1 MYEEIK
7 YAVNGPV
14 ATIHMNRPDYLNAL
28 TSSMLVEIR
37 HALARAE
44 RSEEVTGV
52 VLTGE
57 GRGFSAGM
65 DMNALNQSAQSGA
78 NPTRGDKEEHLRADP
93 GDPGMGPDFQ
103 VTYAYLLSLQKPL
116 IAAINGPC
124 AGLAFAIAMLCD
136 MRYAAEDAVFTT
148 AFSQRGLIAEHGLSW
163 ILPRVVGPGRAL
175 DLLWSARRID
185 GLEAEKMGLVNRA
198 MPREEVVP
206 AAQAYIRTLADT
218 VAPISL
224 KIIKQQIYR
233 HLNMNLGEAMTE
245 TNRLMAESLQRADF
259 KEGVVSFV
267 EKRPPRFTPL
277 QID

>member
-1 MYEEIK
+1 MYEAIK
-7 YAVNGPV
+7 YEVNGPV

-28 TSSMLVEIR
+28 TSSMLAEIR
-37 HALARAE
+37 HALAQAE

-78 NPTRGDKEEHLRADP
+78 NPTRRDKEEHLRADP

-198 MPREEVVP
+198 MPREEVLP

-259 KEGVVSFV
+259 KEGVASFV

>member
-7 YAVNGPV
+7 YEVNGPV
-14 ATIHMNRPDYLNAL
+14 ATIRMNRPDYLNAF
-28 TSSMLVEIR
+28 TSLMLAEIR

-44 RSEEVTGV
+44 RSEQVTGV

-65 DMNALNQSAQSGA
+65 DMNSLSQSAQSGN
-78 NPTRGDKEEHLRADP
+78 NPTQGDKEEHLRADP
-93 GDPGMGPDFQ
+93 GDPGMGPDFR

-136 MRYAAEDAVFTT
+136 MRYAADNAVFTT

-185 GLEAEKMGLVNRA
+185 GLEAEKMGLVNQA

-206 AAQAYIRTLADT
+206 AARAYIQTLADT

-224 KIIKQQIYR
+224 KIIKQQVYR

-259 KEGVVSFV
+259 KEGVTSFV

>member
-7 YAVNGPV
+7 YEVNGPV
-14 ATIHMNRPDYLNAL
+14 ATIRMNRPDYLNAF
-28 TSSMLVEIR
+28 TSLMLAEIR

-44 RSEEVTGV
+44 RSEQVTGV

-65 DMNALNQSAQSGA
+65 DMNSLSQSAQSGS
-78 NPTRGDKEEHLRADP
+78 NPTRGDKEEHLRAAP

-136 MRYAAEDAVFTT
+136 MRYTADNAVFTT

-185 GLEAEKMGLVNRA
+185 GLEAEKMGLVNQA

-206 AAQAYIRTLADT
+206 AAQAYIQTLADT

-224 KIIKQQIYR
+224 KVIKQQVYR

-259 KEGVVSFV
+259 KEGVTSFV

>member
-7 YAVNGPV
+7 YEVYGPV
-14 ATIHMNRPDYLNAL
+14 ATIRMNRPDYLNAF
-28 TSSMLVEIR
+28 TSLMLAEIR

-44 RSEEVTGV
+44 RSEQVTGV

-65 DMNALNQSAQSGA
+65 DMSSLSQSAQAGTSVTLEG
-78 NPTRGDKEEHLRADP
+78 KEEHLRADP
-93 GDPGMGPDFQ
+93 GDPGMGPNFQ
-103 VTYAYLLSLQKPL
+103 VTYAYLLSLQNPL

-136 MRYAAEDAVFTT
+136 MRYAADNAVFTT

-175 DLLWSARRID
+175 DLLWSARKID
-185 GLEAEKMGLVNRA
+185 GLEAEKMGLVNQA
-198 MPREEVVP
+198 MPREEVLP
-206 AAQAYIRTLADT
+206 AAQAYIQTLADT

-245 TNRLMAESLQRADF
+245 TNRLMAESLQREDF
-259 KEGVVSFV
+259 KEGVTSFV